1 MENLTENREKQ
12 DAQEGGGSTGGS
24 NGGSTLIIGGKVFG
38 DLAAGGLKKGNP
50 LLADDVL
57 VAAIAADGL
66 VRVTAAESTATCEK
80 ARIIHGTS
88 ALATAALGRALTA
101 AALLSSQLKN
111 DTDSVCL
118 QINGKGPLGRIVCI
132 SDVRARVRGYVANPK
147 AELPLR
153 VSDGKIDVAA
163 GVGKGFLQIIKDL
176 SLKEPYI
183 GTSALVSGEIAE
195 DLTYY
200 FAASEQV
207 PSSVALGVRI
217 GPDPEGKEPFR
228 VEKAGGFIIQLMPGA
243 PDSLIDDL
251 EKRISGLPSVTTL
264 LAAGATVQDII
275 HDVFKGYSPEI
286 ETSHWFGYVCGCS
299 RGRMQAALAAV
310 GRKDL
315 TEIYNDGQ
323 GAELCCNFC
332 NKKYF
337 FTTEEIGAMLA
348 QPAPEK
354 EDGEGDPEAHQ
365 ESSEEQSR

>member
-1 MENLTENREKQ
+1 MENFTENRENL
-12 DAQEGGGSTGGS
+12 DDVSGGASTGGEEAGKV
-24 NGGSTLIIGGKVFG
+24 GGSTLIIGGKVFG
-38 DLAAGGLKKGNP
+38 DLDAGALKRGNP

-57 VAAIAADGL
+57 VTGIAADGF
-66 VRVTAAESTATCEK
+66 VRFTAAESTATCEK

-101 AALLSSQLKN
+101 AALLSSQLK
-111 DTDSVCL
+111 DETDSVSI
-118 QINGKGPLGRIVCI
+118 QINGKGPLGKIVTI
-132 SDVRARVRGYVANPK
+132 SDVKARVRGYVANPK

-207 PSSVALGVRI
+207 PSS
-217 GPDPEGKEPFR
+217 
-228 VEKAGGFIIQLMPGA
+228 LMPGA

-251 EKRISGLPSVTTL
+251 EKRIGGMPSVTTL
-264 LAAGATVQDII
+264 LAAGATATDIVKDI
-275 HDVFKGYSPEI
+275 FKGYSPEI
-286 ETSHWFGYVCGCS
+286 QSSHWFGYVCGCS

-315 TEIYNDGQ
+315 TEIYEDGQ

-337 FTTEEIGAMLA
+337 FSTEEIGEMLA
-348 QPAPEK
+348 QPQEKPEGTG
-354 EDGEGDPEAHQ
+354 EEPDGGTE
-365 ESSEEQSR
+365 ES

>member
-1 MENLTENREKQ
+1 MENFTENRENL
-12 DAQEGGGSTGGS
+12 DDVSGGAATGGEEAGKA
-24 NGGSTLIIGGKVFG
+24 GGSTLIIGGKVFG
-38 DLAAGGLKKGNP
+38 DLDAGALKRGNP

-57 VAAIAADGL
+57 VTGIAADGF
-66 VRVTAAESTATCEK
+66 VRFTAAESTATCEK

-111 DTDSVCL
+111 ETDSVSI
-118 QINGKGPLGRIVCI
+118 QINGKGPLGKIVTI
-132 SDVRARVRGYVANPK
+132 SDVKARVRGYVANPK

-217 GPDPEGKEPFR
+217 GPDPDGKEPFR

-251 EKRISGLPSVTTL
+251 EKRIGGMPSVTTL
-264 LAAGATVQDII
+264 LAAGATATDIVKDI
-275 HDVFKGYSPEI
+275 FKGYSPEI
-286 ETSHWFGYVCGCS
+286 QSSHWFGYVCGCS

-315 TEIYNDGQ
+315 TEIYEDGH

-337 FTTEEIGAMLA
+337 FSTEEIGEMLA
-348 QPAPEK
+348 QQPAKPEGTG
-354 EDGEGDPEAHQ
+354 EEPDGGTA
-365 ESSEEQSR
+365 ES